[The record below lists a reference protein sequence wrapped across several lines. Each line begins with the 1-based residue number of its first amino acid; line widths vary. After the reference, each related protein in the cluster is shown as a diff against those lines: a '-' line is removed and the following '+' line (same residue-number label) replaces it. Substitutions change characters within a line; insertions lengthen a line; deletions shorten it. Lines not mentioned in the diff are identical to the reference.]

1 MSHRDRTSYNWLY
14 CIRYLIENV
23 LLLHLI
29 LMQPLSQRARTSFYY
44 WIWCK
49 CYHTEIIPPFIIDAD
64 TKDHTVFFQTMS
76 QMKLLSQSL
85 YFFYK
90 CLWCKHIT
98 DIVLL
103 LSLMQLISWR
113 DRTCFYHRQWC
124 NNLSIVNFLNVT
136 ISVRYR
142 FGTSFYY
149 WLGRNFLL
157 KETVEPLTLMQL
169 LSHRDLP
176 LTIYSDTA

>member
-1 MSHRDRTSYNWLY
+1 MYFFCIDSDATVISKSPYFFLLLNLMQMLSHRDHSSVYHRCWYQRPY
-14 CIRYLIENV
+14 C
-23 LLLHLI
+23 
-29 LMQPLSQRARTSFYY
+29 
-44 WIWCK
+44 
-49 CYHTEIIPPFIIDAD
+49 
-64 TKDHTVFFQTMS
+64 FFQTMS

-124 NNLSIVNFLNVT
+124 NNISIVNFLNVT